1 MPSKHFIFE
10 IYFQYF
16 NIAGRYKDGVP
27 DGWCW
32 IIPPDNQDSVVYL
45 RFKHGL
51 LDTRRAALVD
61 LVQETAWVG
70 TYKIGERVEQT
81 QKSFKFILDGS
92 THKLVKA
99 SRIKKLEYT
108 DIGCV
113 KRLRLPGVSEK
124 SGVELELPVRVQLSG
139 GRLSIISSRLLMF
152 NRVAKVGSQSLIKLL
167 FKLNDKNKFN
177 VHVDQR
183 AEEVMTDL
191 EEYFVTSIISE
202 LQHCSLGTISAGGVS
217 LHQVQTHGLGATLQL
232 P

>member
-1 MPSKHFIFE
+1 M
-10 IYFQYF
+10 
-16 NIAGRYKDGVP
+16 
-27 DGWCW
+27 
-32 IIPPDNQDSVVYL
+32 
-45 RFKHGL
+45 
-51 LDTRRAALVD
+51 D
-61 LVQETAWVG
+61 LVQERAWVG
-70 TYKIGERVEQT
+70 TYKIGEKVVQT

-108 DIGCV
+108 DIGCI
-113 KRLRLPGVSEK
+113 KRLRLPEVSEK

-167 FKLNDKNKFN
+167 FKLNDKNKFH

-191 EEYFVTSIISE
+191 EEYFLYYFRTTTLLPGNNISWRSQSQPSPDPRSGCDTST
-202 LQHCSLGTISAGGVS
+202 SLILSLWVW
-217 LHQVQTHGLGATLQL
+217 LHQPGSTLSETL
-232 P
+232 

>member
-1 MPSKHFIFE
+1 M
-10 IYFQYF
+10 
-16 NIAGRYKDGVP
+16 
-27 DGWCW
+27 
-32 IIPPDNQDSVVYL
+32 
-45 RFKHGL
+45 
-51 LDTRRAALVD
+51 D
-61 LVQETAWVG
+61 LVQERAWVG
-70 TYKIGERVEQT
+70 TYKIGEKVEQT
-81 QKSFKFILDGS
+81 HKSFKFILDGS

-108 DIGCV
+108 DIGCI

-124 SGVELELPVRVQLSG
+124 SDVELELPVRVQLSG

-191 EEYFVTSIISE
+191 EEYFLTSNISE

-217 LHQVQTHGLGATLQL
+217 LNQVQTHGLGATLQL